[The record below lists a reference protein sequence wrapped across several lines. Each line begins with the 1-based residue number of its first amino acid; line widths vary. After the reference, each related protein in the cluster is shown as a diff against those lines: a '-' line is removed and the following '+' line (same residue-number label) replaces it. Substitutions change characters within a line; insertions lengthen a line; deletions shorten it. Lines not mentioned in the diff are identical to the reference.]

1 MEKPFDAQVERHDET
16 VIWSLA
22 KLYPVNARA
31 ALSDT
36 QPTPAQPSGTPVLE
50 AAALELVVLAECAD
64 VTLAAA
70 DEEACTVEEAETG
83 TAMLAV
89 VDGLA
94 AEDTDDDDDEA
105 GTPEDV
111 RRVSRAGPPQIS
123 FSAQQIHDQRRSNFI
138 SRAEISTHRCLR
150 SGCCRGSR

>member
-1 MEKPFDAQVERHDET
+1 MEKPLDAQVERHDET

-123 FSAQQIHDQRRSNFI
+123 FSAQRVH
-138 SRAEISTHRCLR
+138 A
-150 SGCCRGSR
+150 

>member
-1 MEKPFDAQVERHDET
+1 MRT
-16 VIWSLA
+16 
-22 KLYPVNARA
+22 RA

-36 QPTPAQPSGTPVLE
+36 QPAVIHPAGMETEEPL
-50 AAALELVVLAECAD
+50 AAGADAVELVLELVALAECAD

-123 FSAQQIHDQRRSNFI
+123 FSAQRVHDQRRPKFKSE
-138 SRAEISTHRCLR
+138 AEMSTHRCLR